1 MQAMVAGHVLHK
13 VHLYLHD
20 LNVFAISKQLRVVDA
35 NSQIPLIFKQFHGL
49 FPYLILIRPLAYML
63 TYKICTRVS
72 GRFDFNQIFKGFY
85 ET

>member
-35 NSQIPLIFKQFHGL
+35 NSQILLISKQFHGL
-49 FPYLILIRPLAYML
+49 FPYSLGLML

-85 ET
+85 ST